1 MTASRVLPRRLA
13 AVAATVLATAGIGL
27 AAPAAQADGALTQL
41 SITVTEV
48 LGGRVSNYYLTCD
61 PDGTAEAGSP
71 GVHPDPVGAC
81 NRLRALH
88 GDFDALKFRPA
99 ACAKEFDP
107 YKVAII
113 GHWRDKPVKFI
124 ETYPNLDCLRVI
136 TNPVVPIPNGNG
148 GGGNG
153 GGTKTM
159 K

>member
-13 AVAATVLATAGIGL
+13 TVAATVLATAGIGL
-27 AAPAAQADGALTQL
+27 AAPAAQADAALSQL

-48 LGGRVSNYYLTCD
+48 LGGSVQNYYLTCD
-61 PDGTAEAGSP
+61 PDGTAEIGSP

-88 GDFDALKFRPA
+88 GDVDALKFRPA
-99 ACAKEFDP
+99 PCAKEFDP

-113 GHWRDKPVKFI
+113 GHWRDKEVKFV
-124 ETYPNLDCLRVI
+124 ETYPNLDCLAVL
-136 TNPVVPIPNGNG
+136 TSPVVPIPNGNAAHG
-148 GGGNG
+148 SP
-153 GGTKTM
+153 KTV